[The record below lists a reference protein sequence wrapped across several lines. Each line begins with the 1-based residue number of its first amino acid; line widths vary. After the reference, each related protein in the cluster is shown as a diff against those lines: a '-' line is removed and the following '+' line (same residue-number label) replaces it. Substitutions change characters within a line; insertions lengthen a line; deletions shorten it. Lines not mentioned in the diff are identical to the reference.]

1 MVNNVDAKE
10 TTDKSEISD
19 KLIKQIY
26 SPVLWE
32 DIVEELIKNGVDT
45 FVEIGSGKV
54 LVGLIKKINR
64 DVTVLSAGDAES
76 VKSVAATL
84 KGE

>member
-1 MVNNVDAKE
+1 
-10 TTDKSEISD
+10 
-19 KLIKQIY
+19 
-26 SPVLWE
+26 
-32 DIVEELIKNGVDT
+32 VDT

-54 LVGLIKKINR
+54 LAGLIKKINR